1 MASESSARVTAAP
14 LRRRMHFLERAGRS
28 FTSGASSTRNGDAD
42 GEDHTEVESLP
53 SPPTSYFGGYEEE
66 EEENDE
72 ASEERVSSNDDGT
85 ATPGR
90 AAADEHKEDEEAHQ
104 SRPWYKPSAP
114 VLIALAPPLG
124 NWLTGGDHLKDLLL
138 VLLLVFYL
146 HQLVEVPWSLY
157 HAARPRRPP
166 AQSAAGAPA
175 LTAIRA
181 QNELRLL
188 ELSLLLLCLA
198 TPALG
203 VFLLRSLAAFTSTS
217 PSKNGAV
224 PTEPI
229 SWFSA
234 TIFGLLTALRPLRE
248 LISRIT
254 NRTSILHAHV
264 HAHSAPFPS
273 SSNTLNPEL
282 LDLRKKVFALET
294 ALARLAKRDEAL
306 YAYVE
311 DALAPIEKGVRRVE
325 RRVGKLRTNAKKE
338 ALSLNA
344 PSGSGGGT
352 RPNTIFVPAQQRQT
366 VRGLLGS
373 LLAVANGGTAAEP
386 APQPVPVAVYI
397 PPPISPTTGKRRP
410 LEVIPEEGEGPA
422 VQPGNVYPP
431 PPPRP
436 SAFASGSSSSA
447 FSANNTQYYHQQP
460 PPPPAHRHHIAPAV
474 LRLLGALLR
483 QWFAAGLAL
492 LLYPLYVVL
501 LPVKGALAVLVGE

>member
-1 MASESSARVTAAP
+1 MASESSARVSATP

-28 FTSGASSTRNGDAD
+28 FTSGASSTRNGDVE
-42 GEDHTEVESLP
+42 GEEHTEIESLP

-66 EEENDE
+66 EEEDENDE
-72 ASEERVSSNDDGT
+72 ASEERVSNNVGDT

-90 AAADEHKEDEEAHQ
+90 PAAEEHKEDEEAHQ

-157 HAARPRRPP
+157 HAARPRRSPV
-166 AQSAAGAPA
+166 QSAAGAPA

-181 QNELRLL
+181 RNELRLL

-217 PSKNGAV
+217 PSKNGVV
-224 PTEPI
+224 PAEPI

-234 TIFGLLTALRPLRE
+234 TIFGLLTALRPFRE

-254 NRTSILHAHV
+254 TRTSILHAHV
-264 HAHSAPFPS
+264 HAHSAPSVSSTPS
-273 SSNTLNPEL
+273 PEL
-282 LDLRKKVFALET
+282 ADLRKKVVALET
-294 ALARLAKRDEAL
+294 ALARLSERDEAL

-325 RRVGKLRTNAKKE
+325 RRVGKLRTSAKKE
-338 ALSLNA
+338 VLSLNA
-344 PSGSGGGT
+344 PGASGSGT

-373 LLAVANGGTAAEP
+373 LLAVANGGAAVEAAP
-386 APQPVPVAVYI
+386 APVPVAVYI

-410 LEVIPEEGEGPA
+410 LEAIPEEGEAGNLYTATPA
-422 VQPGNVYPP
+422 A
-431 PPPRP
+431 PRA
-436 SAFASGSSSSA
+436 SSFASGSSS
-447 FSANNTQYYHQQP
+447 NNTQYYQQP
-460 PPPPAHRHHIAPAV
+460 PPPPPAHQHHMIPAV